1 MLSFLLRVQSWLLV
15 VAFLSGVVHSQV
27 DFFEITGRGSVED
40 VRAAIRAGAN
50 VNAHGGILGWTP
62 LMVAAAFNENPKV
75 VLVLLDAGA
84 ELEARN
90 ENDWTP
96 LIVAAAMNA
105 SAEVVRALLDADA
118 ELEARAEF
126 SITPLMAAA
135 AMNASAEVVRALLDA
150 DANVEARD
158 ELGRTP
164 LMHAAWH
171 SSPEVLQMLLDA
183 GTDAKAA
190 DQAGHRAI
198 DYAREDEHLQGTD
211 VFWQLHDASFD

>member
-118 ELEARAEF
+118 
-126 SITPLMAAA
+126 
-135 AMNASAEVVRALLDA
+135 
-150 DANVEARD
+150 NVEARD

-198 DYAREDEHLQGTD
+198 DYARENEHLQGTD